1 MAIYFSP
8 AVKFDFRG
16 NGTEVVNEKNG
27 IVAPVVAQRKNLGFA
42 GRKRFVQS
50 GRTSRAKTSMHC
62 RTQRKLA
69 RLAHDPSIWLRLIL
83 EACGSRLLLQTRFPR
98 LLLYR
103 EHSALSGGGG
113 RRGPP
118 KVLDFLSTSR
128 PCRRHGLLPPQP
140 FPRLP

>member
-83 EACGSRLLLQTRFPR
+83 EAADRVCCFRHASPDCCYT
-98 LLLYR
+98 
-103 EHSALSGGGG
+103 ESI
-113 RRGPP
+113 RR
-118 KVLDFLSTSR
+118 
-128 PCRRHGLLPPQP
+128 
-140 FPRLP
+140 